1 MILRNQWH
9 GRTEKGR
16 KRVNESQRDRARNQ
30 KRDMVEMAMVSNAQE
45 GLDGRPD
52 SGGTLTTF
60 EVEKVKK
67 LQRES

>member
-1 MILRNQWH
+1 M
-9 GRTEKGR
+9 
-16 KRVNESQRDRARNQ
+16 NESQRDRARDQ
-30 KRDMVEMAMVSNAQE
+30 KRDMFEMAMPMVSNAQE
-45 GLDGRPD
+45 GVGWRPD